1 MPFFLPRQLVEFEYF
16 GNSEGEVDES
26 YQALTEGYE
35 RDIDFA
41 FFFVNFGTSKKD
53 FMELTKR
60 DKVFIRK
67 AWEEKEVREST
78 FLRNAVMN
86 AVSNAMRDRKQPFR
100 ELWTKKNQPANFE
113 IIEVNLETIEES
125 NKTDKF
131 DWVAEIYKANGFN
144 KPTERIN

>member
-125 NKTDKF
+125 NQNDKF
-131 DWVAEIYKANGFN
+131 DWVAEVYKANGFN
-144 KPTERIN
+144 KPTERMN

>member
-26 YQALTEGYE
+26 YQALVEGYE

>member
-26 YQALTEGYE
+26 YQALIEGYE
-35 RDIDFA
+35 RDVDFA

-125 NKTDKF
+125 NKIDKF

>member
-41 FFFVNFGTSKKD
+41 FFFVNFGTSKKE
-53 FMELTKR
+53 FMELSKR
-60 DKVFIRK
+60 DKIFIRK

-86 AVSNAMRDRKQPFR
+86 AVSNAMIDKKQSFR
-100 ELWTKKNQPANFE
+100 ELWTKKSKPADFE
-113 IIEVNLETIEES
+113 AVEVNLTTIEES
-125 NKTDKF
+125 NQNDGF
-131 DWVAEIYKANGFN
+131 DWVTEIYKANGFN